1 MPLRLGRGQ
10 EGDAGSAVAHSTY
23 RPIKYDPAIAA
34 DPQRRNNFS
43 NAGDEQGLRCPI
55 GALRRSNPRATH
67 LKRASEVRRP
77 RLIRRGI
84 ECGPHLQNSAFRT
97 MGLTVA

>member
-1 MPLRLGRGQ
+1 
-10 EGDAGSAVAHSTY
+10 V
-23 RPIKYDPAIAA
+23 
-34 DPQRRNNFS
+34 
-43 NAGDEQGLRCPI
+43 PI

-67 LKRASEVRRP
+67 LKRASEVRRH

-84 ECGPHLQNSAFRT
+84 EHGPHLQNSAFRT

>member
-1 MPLRLGRGQ
+1 LVAAKTMGRWLSGCPF
-10 EGDAGSAVAHSTY
+10 DLS
-23 RPIKYDPAIAA
+23 PDKDDPAIAA

>member
-1 MPLRLGRGQ
+1 MLGRWLSGCPL
-10 EGDAGSAVAHSTY
+10 DLSPDKDDSAIV
-23 RPIKYDPAIAA
+23 A
-34 DPQRRNNFS
+34 DPQRRKNFS

-55 GALRRSNPRATH
+55 GALRRRNPRPTH
-67 LKRASEVRRP
+67 LKRASEVRWH

-84 ECGPHLQNSAFRT
+84 EYVPHLQNSAFRT

>member
-1 MPLRLGRGQ
+1 LVAAKMMGRWLSGCPLDLSP
-10 EGDAGSAVAHSTY
+10 D
-23 RPIKYDPAIAA
+23 KDDPAIAA

-55 GALRRSNPRATH
+55 GALRRSNPRPTH
-67 LKRASEVRRP
+67 LKRASEVRRH

-84 ECGPHLQNSAFRT
+84 EYGPHLQNSAFRT

>member
-1 MPLRLGRGQ
+1 LVAAKMIGRWLSGCSLDLSPDK
-10 EGDAGSAVAHSTY
+10 DA
-23 RPIKYDPAIAA
+23 PAIAA

-55 GALRRSNPRATH
+55 GALRRSNPRTTH
-67 LKRASEVRRP
+67 LKHASEVRRH

>member
-1 MPLRLGRGQ
+1 MTPLSRRIL
-10 EGDAGSAVAHSTY
+10 S
-23 RPIKYDPAIAA
+23 
-34 DPQRRNNFS
+34 RRNNFS

-67 LKRASEVRRP
+67 LKRASEVRRH

-84 ECGPHLQNSAFRT
+84 ECGRHLQNSAFRT
-97 MGLTVA
+97 MGLTVAQ

>member
-1 MPLRLGRGQ
+1 MQATSKACGAR
-10 EGDAGSAVAHSTY
+10 SVHSVAAT
-23 RPIKYDPAIAA
+23 
-34 DPQRRNNFS
+34 
-43 NAGDEQGLRCPI
+43 
-55 GALRRSNPRATH
+55 RATH